1 VSLHIGVISLFPEML
16 DALRCGGITAR
27 ALEKGLFKLSTW
39 NPRDFTQNKNRRLDD
54 RPYGG
59 GPGMVMQ
66 VQPLR
71 ATIKA
76 ALSTMG
82 SSTRVIY
89 LSPQG
94 RRLDQ
99 DGVRTLL
106 NNKKILFISGRYEG
120 IDERIIEQDIDEQWS
135 IGEYV
140 LSGGELPAM
149 VIIDAMIR
157 QLPGAL
163 GHKDSATEDSFYNG
177 LLDYP
182 HYTRPEEIDGQK
194 VPSVLLSGN
203 HSEIARWRKKQA
215 LGKTWI
221 NYPALLE
228 KIDLNL
234 EQQTLLNEFIK
245 QQEIKAK

>member
-1 VSLHIGVISLFPEML
+1 MF

-39 NPRDFTQNKNRRLDD
+39 NPRDFTHNKYCRVDD

-76 ALSTMG
+76 ALSIMG
-82 SSTRVIY
+82 NDTRVIY

-99 DGVRTLL
+99 SGVNNLL
-106 NNKKILFISGRYEG
+106 NNKELLLISGRYEG

-135 IGEYV
+135 IGDYV

-149 VIIDAMIR
+149 VIIDALIR

-182 HYTRPEEIDGQK
+182 HYTRPEKIDGQK

-203 HSEIARWRKKQA
+203 HCEIARWRKKQA
-215 LGKTWI
+215 LGKTWSR
-221 NYPALLE
+221 YPALLE
-228 KIDLNL
+228 KLDLNL
-234 EQQTLLNEFIK
+234 EQQTLLNEFITETNQK
-245 QQEIKAK
+245 EIKLK